1 MDENDNVKRFR
12 VTKSYRELLTNLHGH
27 RQEYLLP
34 TDHHL
39 SQSLDSCNQIFV
51 NVKTPREAV
60 LDAVTLKTISN
71 FVYHQTCAINR
82 ISTRDDAFRFARKC
96 ANVLKSMSSNSI
108 CEESYVKF
116 YQMFSCYHQIAPTT
130 NFMFGRIPT
139 GLFEKKQIEKAKLHV
154 PREKREDFESQRTKI
169 DEVSSKL
176 IRAGKVSTLSS
187 HGEQTS
193 KEVVKI
199 NKYLLQAFKR
209 NHNEPVEFFPFVLH
223 PTNFA
228 RTVENMFHITF
239 LIKEGLAQLFHD
251 NNDLPL
257 ICKSGRNDFF
267 YNLPVDRRKKKA
279 DETINIEHNETTT
292 TTSLSKKCQ
301 QLVIS
306 IDMEEWEALVEAFG
320 IETPVMPDK

>member
-1 MDENDNVKRFR
+1 MSVSTTFAFSLLILLFTYIINSVNGHGRLDEPPARNSAWRYGFKVPADYDDVGLNCGGLGVQK
-12 VTKSYRELLTNLHGH
+12 TNNGKCGTCGDSYTGTRYHEVGGKYATG
-27 RQEYLLP
+27 
-34 TDHHL
+34 
-39 SQSLDSCNQIFV
+39 
-51 NVKTPREAV
+51 
-60 LDAVTLKTISN
+60 TI
-71 FVYHQTCAINR
+71 
-82 ISTRDDAFRFARKC
+82 

-199 NKYLLQAFKR
+199 NKYLLQAFKG